1 MSRYTFSISRQA
13 VTAGWREAMDESKRR
28 VVRFLEKEIKTYLAL
43 SLFLSK
49 KGIKEHVR
57 VGERKVLISPTFY
70 KDRMKEAKKLVYELR
85 KPN

>member
-1 MSRYTFSISRQA
+1 
-13 VTAGWREAMDESKRR
+13 MDDSKRHA
-28 VVRFLEKEIKTYLAL
+28 VRFLEKEIKTYTAL

-57 VGERKVLISPTFY
+57 VGDRKVLISPTFY

>member
-1 MSRYTFSISRQA
+1 
-13 VTAGWREAMDESKRR
+13 MDESKRR
-28 VVRFLEKEIKTYLAL
+28 AVKFLEKEIKTYMAL

-57 VGERKVLISPTFY
+57 LGEKKVLISPSFY
-70 KDRMKEAKKLVYELR
+70 KDRMKEAKRTVYELR

>member
-1 MSRYTFSISRQA
+1 LGVSRLC
-13 VTAGWREAMDESKRR
+13 AGGSAMDESKRR
-28 VVRFLEKEIKTYLAL
+28 VVKFLEKEIKTYTAL

-57 VGERKVLISPTFY
+57 VGEKKVLISPSFY
-70 KDRMKEAKKLVYELR
+70 KERVKEAKRLVYELR

>member
-1 MSRYTFSISRQA
+1 M
-13 VTAGWREAMDESKRR
+13 EDSKRR
-28 VVRFLEKEIKTYLAL
+28 VVRFLEKEIKTYTAL

-57 VGERKVLISPTFY
+57 VGEKRVLSPSFY
-70 KDRMKEAKKLVYELR
+70 KERMKEAKKLVYELR

>member
-1 MSRYTFSISRQA
+1 
-13 VTAGWREAMDESKRR
+13 MDGSKRR

-49 KGIKEHVR
+49 KGVKEHVR

-85 KPN
+85 KAN

>member
-1 MSRYTFSISRQA
+1 
-13 VTAGWREAMDESKRR
+13 MDESGRR
-28 VVRFLEKEIKTYLAL
+28 IIKFLEKEIKTYRAL

-57 VGERKVLISPTFY
+57 VGEKKVLISPTFY
-70 KDRMKEAKKLVYELR
+70 KERMKEAKRLVYELR